1 MEKIYL
7 KHSKDG
13 LFIVFDNIGVALHL
27 NDKLEWQEAM
37 KVTKVIEDN
46 VQGVYVQ
53 DKK

>member
-27 NDKLEWQEAM
+27 KNGLEWQEAM
-37 KVTKVIEDN
+37 KVTRFPWSN
-46 VQGVYVQ
+46 
-53 DKK
+53 